1 MIRKGEALPS
11 VLFNTRVR
19 DESIEGPN
27 PYRWDLKSSGDYFEG
42 KRVILF
48 GCCPAHSRRRVP
60 PINYQ
65 HSRNSSPSLTD
76 WVLTRFIVSQLTTHL

>member
-48 GCCPAHSRRRVP
+48 GAARRIHADVFHLSTTNIRETLPRV
-60 PINYQ
+60 
-65 HSRNSSPSLTD
+65 
-76 WVLTRFIVSQLTTHL
+76 